1 MGESIITS
9 DLTHCD
15 VCGAPA
21 EVHHIIFGTANREL
35 SERFGLIVGL
45 CPIHHRTGKNAVH
58 RNRTADLYYKALAE
72 RRFKE
77 YWKDYNFR
85 EVFGKDY
92 Q

>member
-45 CPIHHRTGKNAVH
+45 CPVHHRTGKNAVH
-58 RNRTADLYYKALAE
+58 RNRTADLYYKGLAE

-77 YWKDYNFR
+77 YWKDYDFR
-85 EVFGKDY
+85 EVFGKEY